1 MTWGAAGGE
10 RRGSGDSSGRIGRR
24 WSSSRRRRSG
34 GGANVARVAF
44 LGLATTAA
52 VVTATSFGGAEVE
65 VER

>member
-10 RRGSGDSSGRIGRR
+10 RRGRIGRC
-24 WSSSRRRRSG
+24 WSSSRRRGG
-34 GGANVARVAF
+34 GGADVARVAL

-52 VVTATSFGGAEVE
+52 VVTAASFRGAEVE